1 VTRRRARNAG
11 AVLLA
16 LVVTASL
23 LPSSARASEPQ
34 DDAVSRGAALYQT
47 YCELCHGTSG
57 KGDGRAATLQRTR
70 PADLTL
76 SARSDE
82 YKIQII
88 TAGGAAVKR
97 STSMPA
103 WRDSLSQQQI
113 RDVVAYLRTLHGP

>member
-1 VTRRRARNAG
+1 MTRRRAHNAG
-11 AVLLA
+11 AARLA
-16 LVVTASL
+16 LVAVASV
-23 LPSSARASEPQ
+23 LPWSARASDPQ
-34 DDAVSRGAALYQT
+34 DDAVARGAALYQT

>member
-23 LPSSARASEPQ
+23 LPWSARASEPQ